1 MITIGLSPCPNDTF
15 IFYALLE
22 NKIKTPFEFKPYFA
36 DVEQLNRLAF
46 ERKLEVTKMSFHA
59 YLHLQMDYQLLS
71 SGAAL
76 GQACGP
82 LFIYKN
88 KMPKEDSLIAVP
100 GEFTTAYLLF
110 KLFYPSY
117 KNIVFM
123 TFDEIENA
131 ILDEKVDAGVIIHE
145 NRFTYAD
152 KGLQKVMDLGEQWE
166 THTQSMIPLGGIFL
180 RENSSLVKEELEKY
194 IRASIEYAQDNLEET
209 LAYCKKY
216 AQEMDETVMLQHIH
230 LYVNK
235 FSLDLGSEGN
245 ASIEKLK
252 QLWQK
257 E

>member
-22 NKIKTPFEFKPYFA
+22 KKIKTPYEFQPHFA
-36 DVEQLNRLAF
+36 DVEQLNRMAF
-46 ERKLEVTKMSFHA
+46 RNTLEITKMSFHA
-59 YLHLQMDYQLLS
+59 FLYLQEQYRLLS

-88 KMPKEDSLIAVP
+88 KIPNSDSRIAIP
-100 GEFTTAYLLF
+100 GEYTTAFLLF
-110 KLFYPSY
+110 KIFYPDY
-117 KNIVFM
+117 KNIEFM

-145 NRFTYAD
+145 NRFTYLE
-152 KGLQKVMDLGEQWE
+152 KGLQKVVDLGEKWE
-166 THTQSMIPLGGIFL
+166 TLTQSMIPLGGIFL
-180 RENSSLVKEELEKY
+180 RNDSSLTIYEVEKWIKE
-194 IRASIEYAQDNLEET
+194 SILYAQDHLEET

-216 AQEMDETVMLQHIH
+216 AQEMDETVMLKHIQ

-235 FSLDLGSEGN
+235 YSVDLGQEGKS
-245 ASIEKLK
+245 SIKKLK